1 MDFMQI
7 DALYFYLTN
16 YNWYLSLNLRWLCY
30 SFILVD
36 LAVNLWKR
44 RALLAQRFMCMYVIQ
59 YGCR

>member
-36 LAVNLWKR
+36 LAVNPVEKKSTTR
-44 RALLAQRFMCMYVIQ
+44 PEVHVYVCNTIWL
-59 YGCR
+59 